1 MDARIQSIKDPDGRM
16 VSKKKVGDKEI
27 KKVAS
32 KFETNEMGYLQFLIS
47 NKMVQLL
54 LQKWNYSG
62 YFGSYF
68 TQFKT
73 TFTLDFD
80 GQVPIQIRRS
90 GRNNAEG

>member
-1 MDARIQSIKDPDGRM
+1 
-16 VSKKKVGDKEI
+16 
-27 KKVAS
+27 
-32 KFETNEMGYLQFLIS
+32 MGYLQFLIS

-54 LQKWNYSG
+54 LQEVGTILG